1 MESLPNRPPP
11 ARSLG
16 EAVKQW
22 LAWFGVIRLIVI
34 VASVVG
40 VGAGAYWLL
49 RAPATPV
56 ENSLPFASTSS
67 TTTAPAGVG
76 ADSAPPSATS
86 DWATSTSAHA
96 IVVYVAGAVSNPG
109 VYELPSE
116 ARVDDAVA
124 VAGGFAPDADVDAL
138 NLAAFVSDGDRVF
151 VPRVGQPVPPVVV
164 PAGGSGHRGTDPA
177 AETGPVNIND
187 ATVEQL

>member
-49 RAPATPV
+49 RAPATSWCLRAPATPV

-86 DWATSTSAHA
+86 GSATS
-96 IVVYVAGAVSNPG
+96 
-109 VYELPSE
+109 
-116 ARVDDAVA
+116 
-124 VAGGFAPDADVDAL
+124 
-138 NLAAFVSDGDRVF
+138 
-151 VPRVGQPVPPVVV
+151 
-164 PAGGSGHRGTDPA
+164 
-177 AETGPVNIND
+177 
-187 ATVEQL
+187 